1 MPLKIGIPAKGRIQS
16 EAISWMETVGMH
28 VVRSKNS
35 REYSARVRGIE
46 NLELVLLSASDMPS
60 ELSTGSIDLGITGI
74 DMMRERVP
82 NWQLKATELR
92 KLGFGKAD
100 LLVAVPRVWVD
111 ADTLHDL
118 DEVAAQFRRT
128 HGWRLRIATKYHNLT
143 REFLSLNGVADYQL
157 VDSKGATEG
166 TVANQSAEAIS
177 DIVSTGET
185 LKANGLKPLADGVI
199 LKSEAALFLS
209 TEKRLSAAGRDVL
222 AEIKKRI
229 GGFTA
234 ATNAP

>member
-1 MPLKIGIPAKGRIQS
+1 
-16 EAISWMETVGMH
+16 
-28 VVRSKNS
+28 
-35 REYSARVRGIE
+35 
-46 NLELVLLSASDMPS
+46 MPS

-100 LLVAVPRVWVD
+100 LLVAVPRFGWMR
-111 ADTLHDL
+111 TR
-118 DEVAAQFRRT
+118 FTTSTRWRRNSAGRT
-128 HGWRLRIATKYHNLT
+128 GGGLRIATKYHNLT

-185 LKANGLKPLADGVI
+185 LKANGLKPLTDGVI

-209 TEKRLSAAGRDVL
+209 TEKRFSATGRGVL
-222 AEIKKRI
+222 AEIEKRV

-234 ATNAP
+234 AINAT